1 MIQATGLWPRER
13 TATETELNTKEPLKP
28 EDLKDP
34 AKVSERADK
43 IEQLT
48 YEKLNKHV
56 ATFIKLFGA
65 GAGQPQQDFF
75 ATVDQA
81 LFFSNSG
88 QLQDWLSPGTGNL
101 LERLK
106 DMNDTDAVARE
117 IYASVLT
124 RTPSVTEVN
133 DIHTYLTETPED
145 NRVSA
150 LKEIVWALLTSTEFR
165 FHY

>member
-1 MIQATGLWPRER
+1 MT
-13 TATETELNTKEPLKP
+13 
-28 EDLKDP
+28 
-34 AKVSERADK
+34 
-43 IEQLT
+43 
-48 YEKLNKHV
+48 
-56 ATFIKLFGA
+56 
-65 GAGQPQQDFF
+65 
-75 ATVDQA
+75 A
-81 LFFSNSG
+81 LFELLSNEANHGVMDIVLG

-106 DMNDTDAVARE
+106 DMDDTDAVARE